1 MIWLAIEILFGKEV
15 CRMMAMLYATY
26 VANGD
31 KTFAECPRRLKPAIK
46 EILMR
51 DFGMKEEDIEAP

>member
-15 CRMMAMLYATY
+15 YRMMAMLYATY
-26 VANGD
+26 VAKGEMA
-31 KTFAECPRRLKPAIK
+31 FADCPRRLKPAIK
-46 EILMR
+46 KILME

>member
-1 MIWLAIEILFGKEV
+1 
-15 CRMMAMLYATY
+15 MMAMLYATY